1 MRYCTECGHQNPD
14 NTIIC
19 LSCAGRLGS
28 TCPSCGQFVPSGN
41 KFCGQCGARQQ
52 AIQEPSVS
60 ELHETGALGSLRGLV
75 PSGLTQEVQPAATD
89 IHGERRE
96 VTVLFADVA
105 DFTATCQVLDSE
117 EVYILIDEAMRLLVG
132 VVHDYE
138 GTVDKFTGD
147 GLMALFG
154 APTSHENDPE
164 RGVHAAL
171 DMQTALKPLQEKVK
185 EEHGIDLR
193 VRIGVNT
200 GLVVAGE
207 VGSDSHM
214 EYTVIGDTVNLA
226 SRLQTAAKPGRVLV
240 SFSTYQRTR
249 PLFDYRTLPT
259 SALKGFPD
267 PIRVFQPLRVR
278 ENPGRVRGLP
288 GAQAPMIGRDQQL
301 AQLQNALM
309 QVQREGESRIVLVTG
324 EAGLGKSRLVA
335 EFRQSLASSDVDVYQ
350 GRCNAHTSSK
360 PLQVVADL
368 VRDIIGLPGTAPAD
382 AQLNQLRDWLD
393 QSGLADGRLASYL
406 ANVLGLTAADSEIAA
421 HLRLLDAQMLQRQTH
436 AALRRVLLSVSG
448 AAPAILIFEDSHWM
462 DPASREFLRYLIQAT
477 VDAQLMLMLVSR
489 DSEPET
495 AIRPVIP
502 IEDLDPERLVEI
514 PLRALSEEDGRWLVD
529 QLLRPA
535 AEQDTTVKRRIAE
548 RAAGNPFYTEETI
561 RMLLD
566 EGGLVDKDGTW
577 RLTQRAEE
585 LLSEV
590 PGTLKGLI
598 LTRYDKLPERQR
610 RLLQRAAVLG
620 TRFPVGLLCAVT
632 EEDQRVIE
640 AWLDD
645 LEDRQFLAA
654 EPVEGEPSYQFRHV
668 LIQEAIYET
677 LLKRDRQRI
686 HLEVAQALERGVTW
700 PWEERSNVLGHHY
713 AESSEPEKAIPH
725 LVAAGKDA
733 ARRCA
738 FETAAEAYR
747 RVLTLVGDECD
758 DQRTSLQAQVGLA
771 EALKFI
777 GELAE
782 ARQILTETV
791 EGMLAS
797 RTELGSDLMSVALQG
812 LAELGDVRHRQGAPD
827 AAISYLE
834 QGLDLVQRLHSPDR
848 ERMRRSLMDRM
859 AWVRFRQGKLDDA
872 LALTG
877 SATLGTDARHA
888 DDPTT
893 LASLY
898 NTMGGALLQQGKV
911 DEAIGHVEL
920 SLGLYERVGYSWGVA
935 NAYTNLGILN
945 FVSGNWAD
953 AAEAFEKSHAI
964 RQEIGDMAGL
974 ANNLK
979 NLGVLRL
986 AIGDH
991 ARALTEL
998 ESCLAMA
1005 RRQGDQYGTA
1015 CVLIDLARLA
1025 VVRGRFGEA
1034 ARRLDQARELTHALG
1049 EDEAVQ
1055 MQWLQATV
1063 EAEQG
1068 GLKTGID
1075 LAQAALARARE
1086 AGLAEGQTDCLRV
1099 LGMLH
1104 GQAGDYA
1111 KAEALLRRSGDL
1123 ASQRGDP
1130 FRRALA
1136 GLELGRVYQR
1146 LAHPGNPGCAEWSEK
1161 ARKALQEA
1169 VQAFRSL
1176 GAKHHL
1182 RLAEECLSELP
1193 DVADSAVADGAWHPV
1208 AVVQVDLEPPSGEDD
1223 EALFETISDVQFQ
1236 LLEIAR
1242 AHQGQVIRR
1251 EDGLTI
1257 VFGVPEAAEDDPV
1270 VGVQAAYR
1278 MWRCASDSA
1287 GSKGVPLGVRL
1298 AVTKGDIVAGERN
1311 LEPRT
1316 ELVLAGEPVQM
1327 AERLVQSTPSGR
1339 IWVTEAVRNATK
1351 HVFVYSRAAS
1361 TETAGLPAWELVALR
1376 EQLGAA
1382 REVEGLDT
1390 SFVGREQH
1398 LEVLRDLGQD
1408 LDRGTGGLVWIE
1420 GEAGIGK
1427 TRLMQEF
1434 GATMGAEG
1442 LLVWDARCTAQRAG
1456 QPFWLFADLLT
1467 QVFSIRR
1474 SDSLEQVRAKIN
1486 RTMQAWP
1493 PDARATR
1500 PYLETL
1506 LGIPQTDES
1515 SSQIANLEPDQLRQQ
1530 IFVAMRRLIR
1540 SLTARQPLVI
1550 LFDDLHWV
1558 DPVSAD
1564 LLLFLSPLVAS
1575 SPVLYVCA
1583 RRSREAGEADDR
1595 LARIQKT
1602 QASHS
1607 RRLVL
1612 RRLSTRASERLLAE
1626 LVADAE
1632 LPGGVRDIILQRS
1645 GGNPYYIREFVR
1657 TLIERD
1663 HLRRVDGG
1671 WELQS
1676 DSHIDQLPVPDSLE
1690 SLIRSR
1696 VDSLGAKPARLIRW
1710 AAILGR
1716 RFEADILESI
1726 SGLPD
1731 AGRLLRELR
1740 SREMVQPVDDGG
1752 SWQFVHP
1759 LLETVIHDSLLR
1771 TRRREMHKRV
1781 AEVLEDRW
1789 AEAREQ
1795 HAEELAYHFTRAG
1808 EGARALPYVVMAGEQ
1823 AASRYATDEA
1833 LARFEQARELLRI
1846 HGEESETLPFRVM
1859 AGLGDACR
1867 SAGAY
1872 ERSETI
1878 LKEGLAWAEGRD
1890 LPPIQ
1895 RAGLYRRL
1903 GETAQKRGKFVASGE
1918 YYQRA
1923 LSILDAPGDEEGQVE
1938 VARILTG
1945 AAWTHFLQGE
1955 LQRAREKAGTAV
1967 EHARAAGNRTEVAR
1981 AENVLG
1987 GIYYR
1992 LGEWMPAMHHTMRA
2006 MVLRELMGY
2015 SWGVAASLGNL
2026 GILAISAGDW
2036 PKAEEFFQKSLALRE
2051 DIGDIEGVAI
2061 AYNNLGVL
2069 VRDQGKLDEAET
2081 CFRESVSAALS
2092 IGLAYEV
2099 ANSTAGLADTLVL
2112 QGRIEPAREAVTAS
2126 LDQAQA
2132 IGAQSVA
2139 AEAHRVRAKIL
2150 LAQSARDEA
2159 AQAARKSA
2167 AIAAEIRIPR
2177 LLAAAWRVLAECEL
2191 QRGNIASA
2199 GQVIAKAWEIA
2210 DHGELNDELERGR
2223 IAAQAARVDLACGD
2237 VREASENLRIAREI
2251 FRRLGADLYLEA
2263 VKSNREDEP
2272 SAATALSCTLERRE
2286 AEGCALPV

>member
-1 MRYCTECGHQNPD
+1 M
-14 NTIIC
+14 
-19 LSCAGRLGS
+19 

-41 KFCGQCGARQQ
+41 KFCGQCGAQQQ
-52 AIQEPSVS
+52 AVQEPSGA
-60 ELHETGALGSLRGLV
+60 ELQETGALGSLRGLV
-75 PSGLTQEVQPAATD
+75 PNGLTQEVQPSDTD

-117 EVYILIDEAMRLLVG
+117 DVYILIDEAMHLLVE
-132 VVHDYE
+132 VVRQYE

-154 APTSHENDPE
+154 APSSHENDPE
-164 RGVHAAL
+164 RGVRAAL
-171 DMQTALKPLQEKVK
+171 EMQAALKPLQERVK
-185 EEHGIDLR
+185 EQHGVDLS

-207 VGSDSHM
+207 IGSDSHM

-226 SRLQTAAKPGRVLV
+226 SRLQAAGEPGTVLV
-240 SFSTYQRTR
+240 SFSTYHRTR
-249 PLFDYRTLPT
+249 PLFDYRFLPP

-267 PIRVFQPLRVR
+267 PIPAFQPLRVR

-288 GAQAPMIGRDQQL
+288 GAQAPMVGRDQQL
-301 AQLQNALM
+301 AQLQSALTH
-309 QVQREGESRIVLVTG
+309 VQEERESRIVLVTG
-324 EAGLGKSRLVA
+324 EAGLGKSRLVS
-335 EFRQSLASSDVDVYQ
+335 EFRQSLPGSDVDVFQ

-360 PLQVVADL
+360 PLRVLADL
-368 VRDIIGLPGTAPAD
+368 VRDIVGLSDTAPAD
-382 AQLNQLRDWLD
+382 VQLNRLRDWLD

-421 HLRLLDAQMLQRQTH
+421 HLCLLDAQMLQRQTH
-436 AALRRVLLSVSG
+436 AALRRVLLSVSDT
-448 AAPAILIFEDSHWM
+448 APAILILEDSHWM
-462 DPASREFLRYLIQAT
+462 DAASREFLRYLIQAT
-477 VDAQLMLMLVSR
+477 VDAPLMLILISR
-489 DSEPET
+489 DSERET
-495 AIRPVIP
+495 AIRPVIAM
-502 IEDLDPERLVEI
+502 EDLDAERLVEI
-514 PLRALSEEDGRWLVD
+514 PLRALSEEDGQWLVD
-529 QLLRPA
+529 QLLRSA
-535 AEQDTTVKRRIAE
+535 AEQKTAVKRRIAE

-566 EGGLVDKDGTW
+566 EGGLVDEEGIW
-577 RLTQRAEE
+577 RLTQRADEV
-585 LLSEV
+585 LSEV

-632 EEDQRVIE
+632 EEDQGIIE
-640 AWLDD
+640 AWLND
-645 LEDRQFLAA
+645 LERRRFLAA
-654 EPVEGEPSYQFRHV
+654 DPFEGEPSYQFRHV

-677 LLKRDRQRI
+677 LLKRDRQRM

-747 RVLTLVGDECD
+747 RVLALVGDECD
-758 DQRTSLQAQVGLA
+758 DERTSLQAQVGLA

-791 EGMLAS
+791 EGMLES
-797 RTELGSDLMSVALQG
+797 RIELGSDLMSVALEG
-812 LAELGDVRHRQGAPD
+812 LAELGDVRHRQGAPE
-827 AAISYLE
+827 AAISYLK
-834 QGLDLVQRLHSPDR
+834 QGLDVVERLDSPER
-848 ERMRRSLMDRM
+848 ERRRRSLMDRM

-872 LALTG
+872 LALTS
-877 SATLGTDARHA
+877 SATLGADAQRTD
-888 DDPTT
+888 DLTT

-898 NTMGGALLQQGKV
+898 NTMGGVLRQQGKV
-911 DEAIGHVEL
+911 DEAIGYVER
-920 SLGLYERVGYSWGVA
+920 SLRAYERVGYSWGVA
-935 NAYTNLGILN
+935 NAYTNLAVLN
-945 FVSGNWAD
+945 YASGRWVE
-953 AAEAFEKSHAI
+953 AAESFEKSDAM
-964 RQEIGDMAGL
+964 RREIGDISGRVI
-974 ANNLK
+974 NLM
-979 NLGVLRL
+979 NLGLLRV
-986 AIGDH
+986 ATGDH
-991 ARALTEL
+991 ARARRDLHTSLDIAQRLGQDYATGYTEIN
-998 ESCLAMA
+998 LAH
-1005 RRQGDQYGTA
+1005 
-1015 CVLIDLARLA
+1015 LA
-1025 VVRGRFGEA
+1025 VVQGRPGEGGEHLERA
-1034 ARRLDQARELTHALG
+1034 SELSRALG
-1049 EDEAVQ
+1049 EDELVQ

-1068 GLKTGID
+1068 DLETGID

-1111 KAEALLRRSGDL
+1111 KAEALLCRSGDL

-1130 FRRALA
+1130 FRRAVA
-1136 GLELGRVYQR
+1136 DLELGRVYQR

-1161 ARKALQEA
+1161 ARETLREA

-1182 RLAEECLSELP
+1182 RLAEECISELP
-1193 DVADSAVADGAWHPV
+1193 DVADSAVAGGAWHPV
-1208 AVVQVDLEPPSGEDD
+1208 AIVRVDLEPPSGEDD
-1223 EALFETISDVQFQ
+1223 EALFETTSDAQFQ
-1236 LLEIAR
+1236 LLKIAR
-1242 AHQGQVIRR
+1242 AHQGQIIRR
-1251 EDGLTI
+1251 QDGLTV

-1270 VGVQAAYR
+1270 VAVQAAYR
-1278 MWRCASDSA
+1278 MWRYVSDSA
-1287 GSKGVPLGVRL
+1287 GSTGVPLGLRL
-1298 AVTKGDIVAGERN
+1298 AVTKGGIVAGERG
-1311 LEPRT
+1311 LQART
-1316 ELVLAGEPVQM
+1316 ELVLAGQPVQM
-1327 AERLVQSTPSGR
+1327 AQRLAQSTPPGR

-1361 TETAGLPAWELVALR
+1361 TETADLTAWELVALR

-1382 REVEGLDT
+1382 REVEGLGA
-1390 SFVGREQH
+1390 SFVGRERS
-1398 LEVLRDLGQD
+1398 LEVMRGLAEN

-1434 GATMGAEG
+1434 GAAMAADG

-1474 SDSLEQVRAKIN
+1474 SDLLQQVRAKIN

-1506 LGIPQTDES
+1506 LGIPRTDES

-1583 RRSREAGEADDR
+1583 RRSEEFGEADDR
-1595 LARIQKT
+1595 LARIQDV

-1612 RRLSTRASERLLAE
+1612 RQLSPRASERLLSE

-1632 LPGGVRDIILQRS
+1632 LPAGVRDRIVERS

-1657 TLIERD
+1657 TLIEGGY
-1663 HLRRVDGG
+1663 LRRVEGG
-1671 WELQS
+1671 WEFGS
-1676 DSHIDQLPVPDSLE
+1676 DNDIDQLPVPDSLE

-1696 VDSLGAKPARLIRW
+1696 VDSLAAKPTRLIRW

-1716 RFEADILESI
+1716 RFEADTLESI
-1726 SGLPD
+1726 SGPPGV
-1731 AGRLLRELR
+1731 GRLLRELR

-1752 SWQFVHP
+1752 TWQFVHP
-1759 LLETVIHDSLLR
+1759 LVETVIYDSLLKA
-1771 TRRREMHKRV
+1771 RRREMHMRV
-1781 AEVLEDRW
+1781 AEVLEDHW

-1808 EGARALPYVVMAGEQ
+1808 EGARALPYVVVAGEQ

-1833 LARFEQARELLRI
+1833 LARFEHAAELLKV
-1846 HGEESETLPFRVM
+1846 HGGESATLHFRVT

-1867 SAGAY
+1867 SGGAY
-1872 ERSETI
+1872 ERSESI
-1878 LKEGLAWAEGRD
+1878 LKEGLAWAEDRD
-1890 LPPIQ
+1890 LSPIQ
-1895 RAGLYRRL
+1895 RAGLYQRL
-1903 GETAQKRGKFVASGE
+1903 GETAQKQGKFVASGE
-1918 YYQRA
+1918 YYQKA
-1923 LSILDAPGDEEGQVE
+1923 LSILDDPGDEDGQVE

-1955 LQRAREKAGTAV
+1955 LQRAKEEAGTAV
-1967 EHARAAGNRTEVAR
+1967 EHARAARNRTEVAR

-2026 GILAISAGDW
+2026 GILATSAGDW

-2051 DIGDIEGVAI
+2051 DVGDIEGVAI

-2069 VRDQGKLDEAET
+2069 ARDQGKLDEAEIY
-2081 CFRESVSAALS
+2081 FRESVSAAMS
-2092 IGLAYEV
+2092 IGLAYQL
-2099 ANSTAGLADTLVL
+2099 AHSTAGLADALLL
-2112 QGRIEPAREAVTAS
+2112 QGKIEAAEETVTAS

-2132 IGAQSVA
+2132 MGAQDVA

-2159 AQAARKSA
+2159 AQAARESA
-2167 AIAAEIRIPR
+2167 AIAAEIGTPR
-2177 LLAAAWRVLAECEL
+2177 LLSAAWRVLAECEL
-2191 QRGNIASA
+2191 QRGNITSA
-2199 GQVIAKAWEIA
+2199 GQVIDKAWEVA
-2210 DHGELNDELERGR
+2210 DHAELNDELERGR
-2223 IAAQAARVDLACGD
+2223 IAAQAARVDLARGD

-2251 FRRLGADLYLEA
+2251 LRRLGADLYLEA
-2263 VKSNREDEP
+2263 VKSKGEDEP
-2272 SAATALSCTLERRE
+2272 SAATALSCSLERRE